1 MLGRTA
7 ANLFWLSRYVERAE
21 NIARLLEVG
30 YRISL
35 IPGSAEGYREQWD
48 STLKSAAIDHAFYD
62 KYDEANL
69 ANIIAFMLFDK
80 DNPSSVHSCLLTA
93 RTNARTVR
101 TAISG
106 DMWESLN
113 TTWLEFAAV
122 DPMTITSNRL
132 PAFLDWIKQRSNEF
146 RGAFLGTALRREG
159 FVFSQLGAHLERAD
173 NTARILDVKY
183 YILLPRH
190 EMIGGEVDTLQWA
203 MILRAVSGHKSYRH
217 VYHDRYKA
225 WNVAEFLILR
235 REMPRALIYS
245 YEWINRMFG
254 EFERLYREPSEP
266 QLQARE
272 TYDLLSES
280 HMDSIFQEGL
290 HEFLIDII
298 ARNVSLTRSISREYN
313 FY

>member
-35 IPGSAEGYREQWD
+35 IPGSSGGFREQWD
-48 STLKSAAIDHAFYD
+48 STLKSAAIDHSFKQ
-62 KYDEANL
+62 KYDVPSL
-69 ANIIAFMLFDK
+69 ANIVSFMLFEP
-80 DNPSSVHSCLLTA
+80 DNASSVYSCLQTA
-93 RTNARTVR
+93 RNNARTVR
-101 TAISG
+101 TAITA

-122 DPMTITSNRL
+122 KPNDIASNRL
-132 PAFLDWIKQRSNEF
+132 PTFLDWIKRRSNEF
-146 RGAFLGTALRREG
+146 RGAFLGTALRSEG
-159 FVFSQLGAHLERAD
+159 FVFSQLGAFLERAD
-173 NTARILDVKY
+173 NTARILNVKY

-190 EMIGGEVDTLQWA
+190 EMIGGEIDRMQWA

-235 REMPRALIYS
+235 REMPRSLIYS
-245 YEWINRMFG
+245 YQWITQMFG
-254 EFERLYREPSEP
+254 ELERLHSETGEPHT
-266 QLQARE
+266 LARE
-272 TYDLLSES
+272 TFALLEAGN
-280 HMDSIFQEGL
+280 MDEIFQDGL
-290 HEFLIDII
+290 HEFLLDII
-298 ARNVSLTRSISREYN
+298 GRNFALTRSISHTYN